1 MGPGGISPWSLLL
14 ILVIVLLLFGT
25 KKLRNVGTDLGGAL
39 KGFKSAMSDGEK
51 AAKEGQDSQESQE
64 GLEEGDNTSSASSS
78 TAQREQVKDK
88 DQSGGNA

>member
-39 KGFKSAMSDGEK
+39 KGFKSAMSEGEK
-51 AAKEGQDSQESQE
+51 AAKEGRDS
-64 GLEEGDNTSSASSS
+64 LEKDAADEETTASS
-78 TAQREQVKDK
+78 AQREQTDEKDR
-88 DQSGGNA
+88 SGGT